1 MADLIDLR
9 ARAALPYLD
18 ARLRAFDALRPLD
31 ALTPHV
37 VTASDGVP
45 LAAFD
50 AGDRHAPTV
59 LVVNALGVSAVF
71 VAPLVAR
78 LADRCRAIT
87 WESRGLPDA
96 RGDASDL
103 SLARHARDAADV
115 LAALAALA
123 ALAGARVRVAAIVAY
138 CSGANVAAYALDE
151 RVLAADRLAIVSPSL
166 EIAGVADKTLYQ
178 KTVLPLWTRIA
189 EAGAKH
195 AALVRVLLS
204 QARRVDDGS
213 LDYQLSTLNALPF
226 GDDES
231 ICRYARMQAACLRED
246 WAARLGRLALP
257 ARVLHGARDDVIHA
271 ATSRGVA
278 QALPGATLETIDDAG
293 HFGVYTSR
301 ALRERV
307 AAFLDG
313 AGRPAGERLSD
324 KE

>member
-1 MADLIDLR
+1 MTDLIDLR
-9 ARAALPYLD
+9 AHAALPYLD

-31 ALTPHV
+31 ALTPRT

-50 AGDRHAPTV
+50 AGDRDAPTV

-78 LADRCRAIT
+78 LADHHRVIT

-96 RGDASDL
+96 RGDAFDL

-115 LAALAALA
+115 LAALA

-178 KTVLPLWTRIA
+178 KTVLPLWARIA

-226 GDDES
+226 GDDDS

>member
-1 MADLIDLR
+1 MTDLIDLR
-9 ARAALPYLD
+9 AHAALPYLD

-50 AGDRHAPTV
+50 AGERDAPTV
-59 LVVNALGVSAVF
+59 LVVNALGVSAAF

-78 LADRCRAIT
+78 LADRCRVIT

-115 LAALAALA
+115 LA

-178 KTVLPLWTRIA
+178 KTVLPLWARIA
-189 EAGAKH
+189 EAGAQH

-226 GDDES
+226 GDDDS

-301 ALRERV
+301 ALQERI

-313 AGRPAGERLSD
+313 AGRPAGKRLSD